1 MSRPVSDDVAQVL
14 GVAYTYEVSQVT
26 RRELTSRD
34 PGHSSRTDSFS
45 FFVKCRLDEAVPH
58 GGTLRLRPDAP
69 PGEPVPHWPEAEL
82 AARPR
87 PRPPVDAYTP
97 ANHPAA
103 PPLGARGRGRRRP
116 TPPPGTGAPGR
127 SGPGPALHP

>member
-26 RRELTSRD
+26 RRELTGRD

-69 PGEPVPHWPEAEL
+69 PRGPRPHSPEAQP
-82 AARPR
+82 AARLR
-87 PRPPVDAYTP
+87 PRPPVRPDQRP
-97 ANHPAA
+97 ERPAA
-103 PPLGARGRGRRRP
+103 ADRE
-116 TPPPGTGAPGR
+116 
-127 SGPGPALHP
+127 